1 MELKSAVTI
10 ILALLFAGASG
21 LSRKAAAAEP
31 LAVSSPDGNL
41 TISLSLKANPQPYL
55 PGERAYYRVSYKGAL
70 VLTDSPLGLDFL
82 GSSPLDRDFEV
93 VGTER
98 KSNNSTW
105 ENRFGAKRTIPD
117 HYNQL
122 TVSLRER
129 QAPGRRVDLIFRAY
143 NEGVAFRYFL
153 PKQEGLEQFHLAAEN
168 TGFYFAQDVSAYA
181 LNLGSY
187 YSSYEDEFRHV
198 SLNQIKPTS
207 IVGLPLLVDF
217 PQGPWVALL
226 EADLTDYAGM
236 YVGGVPGVPNALVS
250 KLASVPPLDA
260 FAMALHTGGIRQLE
274 DFDRLSKVSGQ
285 LLKMPGSLRQRIN
298 PEELVVAKTPKAT
311 PWRVLMVTPRP
322 GDLIE
327 NNYLIL
333 NLSEPCTLKDT
344 SWINPGKAAWDW
356 WSGSFARNVNFTPG
370 MNTATMKHYIDFAA
384 DYHLE
389 YMLVDA
395 GWSTWQDITQP
406 VPEVNISEI
415 VEHARRRGVKVLLWM
430 PWAAVALQGDVAFP
444 LFEKWGIAGVKI
456 DFMQR
461 DDQEMVNFYEQTVR
475 KAAEH
480 HLVVDFHGAFK
491 PTGLRRTYPNLLT
504 REGIRGLENSKWSD
518 LITPEHDVT
527 IAFTRMLAG
536 PMDFTPGGFRNTAR
550 GQFRPQNIEPMVQ
563 GTRAHQLAMYVV
575 YESPLAMLVDYPEAY
590 RNQPGIEFLEK
601 VPTVWDETKV
611 LNGEVGKYITIAR
624 QHGNT
629 WYLGAMT
636 NWDVRDLEIPL
647 SFLGGGEYQA
657 QIFADGADAD
667 KVATSLSITKKQVRG
682 GDKLPIHLAP
692 GGGVAA
698 IFTPMK

>member
-1 MELKSAVTI
+1 MEPKGSATV
-10 ILALLFAGASG
+10 ALVVLCVG
-21 LSRKAAAAEP
+21 LSTFGRAATTAER

-41 TISLSLKANPQPYL
+41 TITLSLKAKLQPYL
-55 PGERAYYRVSYKGAL
+55 PGQRAYYRVSYKGAPI
-70 VLTDSPLGLDFL
+70 LTDSPLGLDFR
-82 GSSPLDRDFEV
+82 GAPPLERDFEI
-93 VGTER
+93 VGTDR
-98 KSNNSTW
+98 QAHAATW
-105 ENRFGAKRTIPD
+105 ENPFGAKRTVPD
-117 HYNQL
+117 YYNQL

-129 QAPGRRVDLIFRAY
+129 RPPARRVDVTFRAY
-143 NEGVAFRYFL
+143 NEGIAFRYFL
-153 PKQEGLEQFHLAAEN
+153 PRQPGLEQFSLVAEN

-181 LNLGSY
+181 MNLGSY
-187 YSSYEDEFRHV
+187 FSSYEEEYRRM
-198 SLNQIKPTS
+198 SLREIKPTS
-207 IVGLPLLVDF
+207 ILGLPILVEV
-217 PQGPWVALL
+217 PKGPWVALL

-236 YVGGVPGVPNALVS
+236 YVGGVPSVPNALVS
-250 KLASVPPLDA
+250 KLAAPPPLQA
-260 FAMALHTGGIRQLE
+260 TSMALYTGGIRQLD
-274 DFDRLSKVSGQ
+274 DFWSLLDMSGK
-285 LLKMPGSLRQRIN
+285 LLRMPGSLRQGID

-311 PWRVLMVTPRP
+311 PWRVLMVSPQP
-322 GDLIE
+322 GGLIE

-333 NLSEPCTLKDT
+333 NLSEPCALKDT
-344 SWINPGKAAWDW
+344 TWIKPGKAAWDW

-395 GWSTWQDITQP
+395 GWSTWLDITKP
-406 VPEVNISEI
+406 VPEVNIQDI
-415 VEHARRRGVKVLLWM
+415 IDYARQRGVKVLLWM
-430 PWAAVALQGDVAFP
+430 PWTAVALQGDVAFP
-444 LFEKWGIAGVKI
+444 LYEKWGVAGVKI

-504 REGIRGLENSKWSD
+504 REGVRGLENSKWSA

-527 IAFTRMLAG
+527 LAFTRMLAG
-536 PMDFTPGGFRNTAR
+536 PLDFTPGGFRNAAR
-550 GQFRPQNIEPMVQ
+550 GQFKAQYVEPMTQ

-601 VPTVWDETKV
+601 VPTVWDDTKV

-624 QHGNT
+624 RHGT
-629 WYLGAMT
+629 AWYLGAMT
-636 NWDVRDLEIPL
+636 NWDARDFELPL
-647 SFLGGGEYQA
+647 SFLGSGEYGA

-667 KVATSLSITKKQVRG
+667 RVGTSLSITNKQVRG
-682 GDKLPIHLAP
+682 GDKLPLHLAP
-692 GGGVAA
+692 GGGVAI
-698 IFTPMK
+698 IFTPRN